1 MGPYSLVADVVMLP
15 ARRADPLAKLVIE
28 AFISDIPFSSAILQP
43 EVRLDDEFAQV
54 VPPVRLRPPVTSS
67 THPMAL

>member
-28 AFISDIPFSSAILQP
+28 AFISDIPFSSAIHTCSRKSGSTMSLRRWFLP
-43 EVRLDDEFAQV
+43 FAC
-54 VPPVRLRPPVTSS
+54 VPQ
-67 THPMAL
+67 